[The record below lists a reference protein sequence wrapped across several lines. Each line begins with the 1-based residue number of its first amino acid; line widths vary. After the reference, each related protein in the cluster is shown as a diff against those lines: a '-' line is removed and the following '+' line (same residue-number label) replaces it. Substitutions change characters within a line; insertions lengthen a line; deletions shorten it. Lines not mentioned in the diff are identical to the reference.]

1 MPKKPNDN
9 STENTTHKHKFQ
21 TEVTQLLD
29 LMIHSLYSNKEIFL
43 RELISNSSDALDKL
57 NYLTLTDDSYKSL
70 SFRPKIK
77 IEFNKEAKTLSISD
91 NGIGMNEEDLV
102 ENLGTI
108 AKSGTKSF
116 ISQLSGDN
124 KKDSQL
130 IGQFGVGFYS
140 AFMVANKIEVLTKKA
155 NEDEAY
161 LWSSEASGE
170 YEISKSQKEDFGT
183 TITLHLKDDELEF
196 LEFYRIEAIIK
207 KYSNHIP
214 FEIFM
219 DKEETIPAKD
229 EKEEPKKEIKEVQ
242 INKASALWT
251 INKSQIKDDEYKD
264 FYKQISHDS
273 TDPLLWIHTKA
284 EGTIEYKTLFFIP
297 STQPMD
303 LFRVDYKPGVKL
315 YVKRVFITD
324 DEKELLPTYL
334 RFVRGIIDAEDLPL
348 NVSREILQQN
358 RILETIK
365 RSSVK
370 KILGELKKL
379 KEKDSEK
386 YLEFY
391 NTFGRV
397 LKEGLYGDFENK
409 EALLDLVMFKSSKRE
424 GLISLK
430 EYKDAMG
437 EDQKSIYYIT
447 GQNEVLL
454 KNSPLIEQFKAKDIE
469 VLLLDEEVD
478 AIVIP
483 MVGEYDKTPIKPVNN
498 SDIDEEIKEEDKI
511 SEEDEKNFQQIL
523 VKIKEILKDD
533 VKDVKIS
540 SRLSDSPSVLVYD
553 KNDPDFQMQEML
565 KQMGQENLPNVKP
578 ILELNAKHEIFARI
592 LDKQD
597 FAALQDVSYLL
608 LDQAKLAEG
617 MKIDD
622 ISGFTKRLNK
632 YIAKAI

>member
-1 MPKKPNDN
+1 MA
-9 STENTTHKHKFQ
+9 KHQFQ

-43 RELISNSSDALDKL
+43 RELVSNASDAMDKL
-57 NYLTLTDDSYKSL
+57 HFLTLTDDKYKAL
-70 SFRPKIK
+70 KYEPKIK
-77 IEFNKEAKTLSISD
+77 IELNKERKTLSISD
-91 NGIGMNEEDLV
+91 TGIGMNEEDLI

-116 ISQLSGDN
+116 LSQLSGDK

-140 AFMVANKIEVLTKKA
+140 AFMVADKIEVLSKKA
-155 NEDEAY
+155 GEEQAWK
-161 LWSSEASGE
+161 WSSEATGD
-170 YEISKSQKEDFGT
+170 YEIKKAKKADFGT
-183 TITLHLKDDELEF
+183 KITLHVKDDESEF
-196 LEFYRIEAIIK
+196 LEFYKIEEIIK

-214 FEIFM
+214 FGIYM
-219 DKEETIPAKD
+219 DKEETIPS
-229 EKEEPKKEIKEVQ
+229 EKEGDEPKKEIKEVQ
-242 INKASALWT
+242 VNKASALWT
-251 INKSQIKDDEYKD
+251 LNKSDIKDEEYKD

-273 TDPLLWIHTKA
+273 SDPFLWVHTRA
-284 EGTIEYKTLFFIP
+284 EGTLEYKTLFYIP
-297 STQPMD
+297 STPPMD
-303 LFRVDYKPGVKL
+303 LYRVDYQPGVKL

-348 NVSREILQQN
+348 NISREILQQN
-358 RILETIK
+358 RILESIK
-365 RSSVK
+365 RASVK

-379 KEKDSEK
+379 NKKDK
-386 YLEFY
+386 DRYLEFY
-391 NTFGRV
+391 KNFGKV

-409 EALLDLVMFKSSKRE
+409 DTLLELVMFKSSKRD
-424 GLISLK
+424 GLVSLK
-430 EYKDAMG
+430 EYKEGMK

-447 GQNEVLL
+447 GENEALL

-483 MVGEYDKTPIKPVNN
+483 MVHEYDKTPIKPVNN
-498 SDIDEEIKEEDKI
+498 SDIDEEIKDEEKVSD
-511 SEEDEKNFQQIL
+511 EEKQEMTEVI
-523 VKIKEILKDD
+523 VKMKEILKDEI
-533 VKDVKIS
+533 KDVKIS

-565 KQMGQENLPNVKP
+565 KQMGQDNLPKVKP
-578 ILELNAKHEIFARI
+578 ILEINPKHEIFKKI
-592 LDKQD
+592 VEKKE
-597 FAALQDVSYLL
+597 FSSLQDISLLL

-622 ISGFTKRLNK
+622 VAEFSKRLNK
-632 YIAKAI
+632 YIAKAL

>member
-1 MPKKPNDN
+1 MA
-9 STENTTHKHKFQ
+9 KHQFQ

-43 RELISNSSDALDKL
+43 RELISNASDAMDKL
-57 NYLTLTDDSYKSL
+57 NFLTLTDDNYKAL
-70 SFRPKIK
+70 KYEPKIK
-77 IEFNKEAKTLSISD
+77 IKLDKKKKTLTITDS
-91 NGIGMNEEDLV
+91 GIGMNEVDLI

-116 ISQLSGDN
+116 LNQLSGDK

-140 AFMVANKIEVLTKKA
+140 AFMVANKIEVLSKKA
-155 NEDEAY
+155 NEEQA
-161 LWSSEASGE
+161 WKWVSEATGE
-170 YEISKSQKEDFGT
+170 YEIKKAKKADFGT
-183 TITLHLKDDELEF
+183 KITLHIKDDESEF
-196 LEFYRIEAIIK
+196 LEFYRIEGIVK

-214 FEIFM
+214 FGIYM
-219 DKEETIPAKD
+219 DKTETIPSEKEGEEPKEET
-229 EKEEPKKEIKEVQ
+229 KEVQ

-251 INKSQIKDDEYKD
+251 LNKRDLKDEEYKD

-273 TDPLLWIHTKA
+273 SDPFLWVHTKA
-284 EGTIEYKTLFFIP
+284 EGTIEYKTLFYIP
-297 STQPMD
+297 STPPMD
-303 LFRVDYKPGVKL
+303 LFRVDFQPGVKL

-334 RFVRGIIDAEDLPL
+334 RFVKGIIDAEDLPL

-358 RILETIK
+358 RILEAIK
-365 RSSVK
+365 KASVK
-370 KILGELKKL
+370 KILGEIKKL

-391 NTFGRV
+391 KNFGKV
-397 LKEGLYGDFENK
+397 LKEGLYGDFENRDT
-409 EALLDLVMFKSSKRE
+409 LLDLVLFKSSKRD
-424 GLISLK
+424 GLVSLK
-430 EYKDAMG
+430 EYKKDML

-447 GQNEVLL
+447 GENEALL
-454 KNSPLIEQFKAKDIE
+454 KNSPLIEQFKSKGIE

-483 MVGEYDKTPIKPVNN
+483 MVHEYDKTPIKPVNN
-498 SDIDEEIKEEDKI
+498 SDIDEEIKDEEKVSEEDKKELTEI
-511 SEEDEKNFQQIL
+511 I
-523 VKIKEILKDD
+523 VKMKEILKDD
-533 VKDVKIS
+533 VKDVKLS

-565 KQMGQENLPNVKP
+565 KQMGQDNLPKVKP
-578 ILELNAKHEIFARI
+578 ILEINPKHEIFKKIVQSKELAS
-592 LDKQD
+592 
-597 FAALQDVSYLL
+597 LQDISILL

-617 MKIDD
+617 MKLDD
-622 ISGFTKRLNK
+622 VSSFAKILNK
-632 YIAKAI
+632 YIAKAL